1 MQYFENWLDDLKIE
15 DNKIKEFQN
24 YVNESNVFQFQN
36 KYLEQTVMGSPM
48 SPFLAEIFMNRLD
61 T

>member
-1 MQYFENWLDDLKIE
+1 MSQ
-15 DNKIKEFQN
+15 
-24 YVNESNVFQFQN
+24 NVFQFQN
-36 KYLEQTVMGSPM
+36 KYLEQTEETVMGSPM